1 MTDQVK
7 RIRIAQI
14 ETGLNARTHF
24 NEQAL
29 QELADSI
36 KEHGLLQPISV
47 RQISTKPVRYQLVA
61 GERRVR
67 ATQLNGGK
75 VIEALVKTLTE
86 AQASSLM
93 LLENIQRQPFDA
105 LEEAHGFQTFMA
117 TFECDAQEL
126 AAKIGKPVE
135 YVKRRLSL
143 LNLRENI
150 AHMVARGQ
158 FPIGHAEAIVD
169 LDADRQMLAV
179 KIYDRAKSMPLI
191 HFLAVVA
198 DLRDQAGQEMATPL
212 LDLEAYWF
220 EKADAMAETPRRG
233 KDAVVPVPTR
243 ADLPQ
248 VVTNAKDTV
257 ADIVLRYVQQLEAAG
272 STPEAAAVGN
282 LMTALVHSNYLS
294 VPVMQ

>member
-1 MTDQVK
+1 MADQVK
-7 RIRIAQI
+7 RIRISQI
-14 ETGLNARTHF
+14 ETGLNARQHF

-47 RQISTKPVRYQLVA
+47 RQVSKKPVRYQLIA

-67 ATQLNGGK
+67 ATELSGGK
-75 VIEALVKTLTE
+75 VIDAISKVYTDEQ
-86 AQASSLM
+86 AQSLM

-105 LEEAHGFQTFMA
+105 LEEATGFTSYMA
-117 TFECDAQEL
+117 TFECDEKAL

-143 LNLRENI
+143 LKLRDNI

-169 LDADRQMLAV
+169 LDPDRQMLAV
-179 KIYDRAKSMPLI
+179 KIYDRAKAMPLI

-198 DLRDQAGQEMATPL
+198 DLREEAGQEMATPL

-220 EKADAMAETPRRG
+220 EKADEMAETPRRG
-233 KDAVVPVPTR
+233 KHAVVPVPTR
-243 ADLPQ
+243 PDLPQ
-248 VVTNAKDTV
+248 VVTNSKDTV
-257 ADIVLRYVQQLEAAG
+257 ADIVMRYVQQLEAAG